1 MARYL
6 SAIARSS
13 LLAALLCHLP
23 IGVAQSPQEDQS
35 QDPSVVSQEQLAFFE
50 SKIRPVLVEKCYSC
64 HSQESATKGKLK
76 GGLYLD
82 SKEGLLGGGDTG
94 PALVVNKPAE
104 SLILKALRYE
114 DYEMPPSGKLP
125 DSVIEDFERWIASGA
140 VDPRRSTQPIKQVA
154 MDLETGRSF
163 WSIQPLADASPPA
176 NKHPVDAFI
185 HAALEKKNL
194 VQSPIADTRTLVRRA
209 WFDLLGIPPTL
220 QELAQA
226 IELLKPRDGL
236 SEAISSEGWSAL
248 IDQLLERPEYG
259 ERWARHW
266 MDIARFGESFG
277 YEQDYDRP
285 NAYHYRDF
293 LIRAFNQDMPFD
305 QFAQWQL
312 AGDELAPD
320 DPMAWMATGFLG
332 AGAFP
337 TQLTEREF
345 ESTRY
350 NELDDMTAT
359 TGVAFLGL
367 SIGCARCHD
376 HKFDPISS
384 EDYYRFASCFT
395 SAIRSE
401 KVFDLNPGENQAI
414 REKHT
419 QELTL
424 LREKLTTFES
434 QQLSED
440 LIGYIKQ
447 NYTDAA
453 GITPEP
459 WRNIRGDIQS
469 SSSSRY
475 EAQSD
480 GSYLAVGDAPNQEIV
495 TFTATLPP
503 GEWTSLRI
511 EALADPSL
519 PRSGPGRAGNGNF
532 ALGNLTVEH
541 LAKEQQAN
549 RLVLD
554 QPQATHQQNA
564 DSLSI
569 AASIDSD
576 LVSGWAVDGQIG
588 KSQAAVFRIATPLKS
603 SQGDQLRF
611 TLRFHHPNAKH
622 AMGRMR
628 FSVSNLPSA
637 PVEVGGNTAPAD
649 VIEAFGALAKE
660 LDKEP
665 TKSPAWPTALAWY
678 KPMNATWN
686 EFSGKISKLQKDG
699 PAVRMTKV
707 LVTTEGEP
715 HLPHHADDR
724 GYPHFYPQTHVLRRG
739 DVEQKLSVV
748 SPGVPRVFVKH
759 QGATADLSWID
770 PSRANAKSSYRR
782 AALAKWLTDPSEG
795 TGALVARVMVNRLWQ
810 HHFGRGIVSTPNDF
824 GTTGQKPTHPE
835 LLEWMAKQL
844 IQNQWRLKPM
854 HKQIMTSETYM
865 QSNRSLED
873 PRAKVDPDNLLWWH
887 RAPRRLEAESI
898 RDSMLVVSGLLDRSM
913 YGPGTLDPNM
923 RRRSVYFFIKRSQLI
938 PMMMLFD
945 WPEHLVS
952 IGQRQSTTIAPQALA
967 FMNNPLAR
975 SAAESLANEI
985 SELGQIDKVF
995 MKVLSRKATQAELQ
1009 SAERFIAQAEKTRK
1023 EQNAN
1028 QPEKMAL
1035 ADFCQI
1041 LLCCNE
1047 FIYVD

>member
-1 MARYL
+1 MASYL
-6 SAIARSS
+6 SALAQCGFVSS
-13 LLAALLCHLP
+13 VLFYST
-23 IGVAQSPQEDQS
+23 IGFAQNSNEDPAQA
-35 QDPSVVSQEQLAFFE
+35 SQEQLALFE

-64 HSQESATKGKLK
+64 HSQEAATKGKLK

-82 SKEGLLGGGDTG
+82 SKDGLLRGGDTG
-94 PALVVNKPAE
+94 PALVIDKPNE

-125 DSVIEDFERWIASGA
+125 ASVIEDFERWIANGA
-140 VDPRRSTQPIKQVA
+140 VDPRRAEQPIKQTA
-154 MDLETGRSF
+154 MDLESGRKF
-163 WSIQPLADASPPA
+163 WSIQPLAQVSVPA
-176 NKHPVDAFI
+176 GKNPVDAFI
-185 HAALEKKNL
+185 QAALEKQNL
-194 VQSPIADTRTLVRRA
+194 SPSPKADARTLVRRA
-209 WFDLLGIPPTL
+209 WFDLLGIPPTP
-220 QELAQA
+220 QELISA
-226 IELLKPRDGL
+226 IELIQSTEGG
-236 SEAISSEGWSAL
+236 SEAISTDRWSAL
-248 IDQLLERPEYG
+248 IDQLLARPEYG

-266 MDIARFGESFG
+266 MDIARFAESFG

-312 AGDELAPD
+312 AGDELAPN
-320 DPMAWMATGFLG
+320 DPLAWMATGFLG

-384 EDYYRFASCFT
+384 EDYYRFASSFT

-401 KVFDLNPGENQAI
+401 KVFDLNPDENKAI
-414 REKHT
+414 REKHAI
-419 QELTL
+419 ELSES
-424 LREKLTTFES
+424 REKLKRFETDK
-434 QQLSED
+434 LPED
-440 LIGYIKQ
+440 LIRYIQQ
-447 NYTDAA
+447 NHSASQ
-453 GITPEP
+453 GISAEP
-459 WRNIRGDIQS
+459 WRNIRGEIQS

-475 EAQSD
+475 EAQTD
-480 GSYLAVGDAPNQEIV
+480 GSYLAIGDAPNQETV
-495 TFTATLPP
+495 TFTAALST
-503 GEWTSLRI
+503 GEWTAIRI

-532 ALGNLTVEH
+532 ALGNLQIEH
-541 LAKEQQAN
+541 LVKEQQPTAIA
-549 RLVLD
+549 LD
-554 QPQATHQQNA
+554 HPQATHQQNA
-564 DSLSI
+564 DTLSI

-603 SQGDQLRF
+603 NQGDQLRI

-628 FSVSNLPSA
+628 FSISNVTAP
-637 PVEVGGNTAPAD
+637 PVEVGGNAPPAD
-649 VIEAFGALAKE
+649 VLEAFQVLAKQI
-660 LDKEP
+660 DNQP
-665 TKSPAWPTALAWY
+665 TKSTAWPVALAWF
-678 KPMNATWN
+678 KPTHATWN
-686 EFSGKISKLQKDG
+686 ELNSKIAKLEKEG
-699 PAVRMTKV
+699 PPLRMTKV

-724 GYPHFYPQTHVLRRG
+724 GYPHFYPQTHILRRG
-739 DVEQKLSVV
+739 DVEQKLSAV
-748 SPGVPRVFVKH
+748 SPGIPRVLVGH
-759 QGATADLSWID
+759 QGSNADLIWRDSAKD
-770 PSRANAKSSYRR
+770 NPKSSYRR
-782 AALAKWLTDPSEG
+782 AALAKWMTDPADG
-795 TGALVARVMVNRLWQ
+795 AGALVARVLVNRLWQ

-835 LLEWMAKQL
+835 LLEWMASEL
-844 IQNQWRLKPM
+844 VHNQWRLKPM

-865 QSNRSLED
+865 QSNRSID
-873 PRAKVDPDNLLWWH
+873 DTRAKIDPDNLLWWH
-887 RAPRRLEAESI
+887 REPRRLEAESI
-898 RDSMLVVSGLLDRSM
+898 RDSMLVVSGLLDRRM

-923 RRRSVYFFIKRSQLI
+923 KRRSVYFFIKRSQLI

-985 SELGQIDKVF
+985 SDIGQLDKVF
-995 MKVLSRKATQAELQ
+995 MKVLSRQATETERQAAL
-1009 SAERFIAQAEKTRK
+1009 RFIARAEQTRR

-1028 QPEKMAL
+1028 EPEKMAW

>member
-1 MARYL
+1 MASYI
-6 SAIARSS
+6 SALARTLFVFELVFYSMVG
-13 LLAALLCHLP
+13 LA
-23 IGVAQSPQEDQS
+23 QES
-35 QDPSVVSQEQLAFFE
+35 AQDPAEASQEQLALFE

-64 HSQESATKGKLK
+64 HSQEAATKGKLK

-82 SKEGLLGGGDTG
+82 SKDGILRGGDTG
-94 PALVVNKPAE
+94 PALDITKPDE
-104 SLILKALRYE
+104 SLVLKALRYE

-125 DSVIEDFERWIASGA
+125 ASVIEDFERWIANGA
-140 VDPRRSTQPIKQVA
+140 VDPRRSSQQIKQVA
-154 MDLETGRSF
+154 MDIESGRKF
-163 WSIQPLADASPPA
+163 WSIQPLAQVSVPG

-185 HAALEKKNL
+185 HVALEKQNL
-194 VQSPIADTRTLVRRA
+194 TQSPIADARTLVRRA
-209 WFDLLGIPPTL
+209 WFDLLGIPPTP
-220 QELAQA
+220 QELTSA
-226 IELLKPRDGL
+226 IELIQSTDGDHA
-236 SEAISSEGWSAL
+236 SISSERWASL
-248 IDQLLERPEYG
+248 IDQLLARPEYG

-266 MDIARFGESFG
+266 MDIARFAESFG

-320 DPMAWMATGFLG
+320 DPLAWMATGFLG

-384 EDYYRFASCFT
+384 EDYYRFASSFT

-401 KVFDLNPGENQAI
+401 KVFDLNPNENKSI
-414 REKHT
+414 REKHAS
-419 QELTL
+419 ELAE
-424 LREKLTTFES
+424 LREKLKNFES
-434 QQLSED
+434 HELPDELIRYIQQNHS
-440 LIGYIKQ
+440 
-447 NYTDAA
+447 DAQ
-453 GITPEP
+453 GISTEP
-459 WRNIRGDIQS
+459 WRNIRGEIQS

-475 EAQSD
+475 EAQAD
-480 GSYLAVGDAPNQEIV
+480 GSYLALGDAPNQETV
-495 TFTATLPP
+495 TFTSTLPA
-503 GEWTSLRI
+503 GEWTAVRI

-519 PRSGPGRAGNGNF
+519 PRGGPGRAGNGNF
-532 ALGNLTVEH
+532 ALGNLLVEH
-541 LAKEQQAN
+541 LVKEQQPAAIA
-549 RLVLD
+549 LD
-554 QPQATHQQNA
+554 QPRATHEQNG
-564 DSLSI
+564 DTLSI

-603 SQGDQLRF
+603 NQGDQLRV

-628 FSVSNLPSA
+628 FSISSVTAP
-637 PVEVGGNTAPAD
+637 PVEVGGNAPPAD
-649 VIEAFGALAKE
+649 VLEALETLAKQ
-660 LDKEP
+660 LDKDP
-665 TKSPAWPTALAWY
+665 TKSTAWPIALAWF
-678 KPMNATWN
+678 KPTNATWN
-686 EFSGKISKLQKDG
+686 ELNGKITKLEKEG
-699 PAVRMTKV
+699 PPLRMTKV

-724 GYPHFYPQTHVLRRG
+724 GYPHFYPQTHILRRG
-739 DVEQKLSVV
+739 DVEQKISAV
-748 SPGVPRVFVKH
+748 SPGVPRVLVRH
-759 QGATADLSWID
+759 QASSADLNWMD
-770 PSRANAKSSYRR
+770 AEKANPKSSYRR
-782 AALAKWLTDPSEG
+782 AALAKWMTDPTDG
-795 TGALVARVMVNRLWQ
+795 AGALVARVLVNRLWQ

-835 LLEWMAKQL
+835 MLEWMANEL
-844 IQNQWRLKPM
+844 VHNQWRLKPM
-854 HKQIMTSETYM
+854 HKQIMTSQTYM
-865 QSNRSLED
+865 QSNRSVDD
-873 PRAKVDPDNLLWWH
+873 PRTKVDPDNLLWWH

-898 RDSMLVVSGLLDRSM
+898 RDSMLVVSGLLDRGM

-923 RRRSVYFFIKRSQLI
+923 KRRSVYFFIKRSQLI

-985 SELGQIDKVF
+985 SDIGQLDNVF
-995 MKVLSRKATQAELQ
+995 MKVLSRQATETERQAAQ
-1009 SAERFIAQAEKTRK
+1009 RFVARSEKTRR

-1028 QPEKMAL
+1028 QPEKMAW

>member
-1 MARYL
+1 
-6 SAIARSS
+6 
-13 LLAALLCHLP
+13 
-23 IGVAQSPQEDQS
+23 
-35 QDPSVVSQEQLAFFE
+35 
-50 SKIRPVLVEKCYSC
+50 
-64 HSQESATKGKLK
+64 
-76 GGLYLD
+76 
-82 SKEGLLGGGDTG
+82 
-94 PALVVNKPAE
+94 
-104 SLILKALRYE
+104 
-114 DYEMPPSGKLP
+114 
-125 DSVIEDFERWIASGA
+125 
-140 VDPRRSTQPIKQVA
+140 
-154 MDLETGRSF
+154 
-163 WSIQPLADASPPA
+163 
-176 NKHPVDAFI
+176 
-185 HAALEKKNL
+185 
-194 VQSPIADTRTLVRRA
+194 
-209 WFDLLGIPPTL
+209 
-220 QELAQA
+220 
-226 IELLKPRDGL
+226 
-236 SEAISSEGWSAL
+236 
-248 IDQLLERPEYG
+248 
-259 ERWARHW
+259 
-266 MDIARFGESFG
+266 
-277 YEQDYDRP
+277 
-285 NAYHYRDF
+285 
-293 LIRAFNQDMPFD
+293 
-305 QFAQWQL
+305 
-312 AGDELAPD
+312 
-320 DPMAWMATGFLG
+320 
-332 AGAFP
+332 
-337 TQLTEREF
+337 
-345 ESTRY
+345 
-350 NELDDMTAT
+350 
-359 TGVAFLGL
+359 
-367 SIGCARCHD
+367 
-376 HKFDPISS
+376 
-384 EDYYRFASCFT
+384 
-395 SAIRSE
+395 
-401 KVFDLNPGENQAI
+401 
-414 REKHT
+414 
-419 QELTL
+419 
-424 LREKLTTFES
+424 
-434 QQLSED
+434 
-440 LIGYIKQ
+440 
-447 NYTDAA
+447 
-453 GITPEP
+453 
-459 WRNIRGDIQS
+459 
-469 SSSSRY
+469 
-475 EAQSD
+475 
-480 GSYLAVGDAPNQEIV
+480 
-495 TFTATLPP
+495 
-503 GEWTSLRI
+503 
-511 EALADPSL
+511 
-519 PRSGPGRAGNGNF
+519 
-532 ALGNLTVEH
+532 
-541 LAKEQQAN
+541 
-549 RLVLD
+549 
-554 QPQATHQQNA
+554 
-564 DSLSI
+564 
-569 AASIDSD
+569 
-576 LVSGWAVDGQIG
+576 
-588 KSQAAVFRIATPLKS
+588 
-603 SQGDQLRF
+603 
-611 TLRFHHPNAKH
+611 
-622 AMGRMR
+622 
-628 FSVSNLPSA
+628 
-637 PVEVGGNTAPAD
+637 
-649 VIEAFGALAKE
+649 
-660 LDKEP
+660 
-665 TKSPAWPTALAWY
+665 
-678 KPMNATWN
+678 MNATWN